1 MPNHP
6 LLLGHRGARGVKSI
20 PENTLASFD
29 FALSSSCD
37 GFEFDVR
44 LSSDGQAVIAHD
56 EKVRGFEIA
65 RTSCAELGLPVL
77 SEVMSRYRQSAFLD
91 IELKVAGLESITAD
105 LLRKFRP
112 ERGVVVSSFLPSV
125 IESLHAL
132 DREIPLGL
140 ICESEEQLKRWPE
153 LAVDFVMVQRK
164 LAGKKVTE
172 KLTAAGKKILVW
184 TVNLRAD
191 MERFAKMNVDGII
204 SDEPKRLAKV
214 LRGEKR
220 EDGWR

>member
-6 LLLGHRGARGVKSI
+6 LLLGHRGARGVI

-29 FALSSSCD
+29 FALNTFCD

-44 LSSDGQAVIAHD
+44 RSADGEAVIAHD
-56 EKVRGFEIA
+56 EKIRRLEIA
-65 RTSCAELGLPVL
+65 RTSSAELGLPLL
-77 SEVMSRYRQSAFLD
+77 SEVLLRYRQSAFLD
-91 IELKVAGLESITAD
+91 IELKVAGLETITAD

-112 ERGVVVSSFLPSV
+112 ERGVVISSFLPPV
-125 IESLHAL
+125 IESMRAL

-140 ICESEEQLKRWPE
+140 ICESEAQLKRWPE
-153 LAVDFVMVQRK
+153 LAVDFVMVQQK
-164 LAGKKVTE
+164 LASKQVIE
-172 KLTAAGKKILVW
+172 KLNAADKKIFVW
-184 TVNLRAD
+184 TVNLRSE

-204 SDEPKRLAKV
+204 SDHPKRLVKV

-220 EDGWR
+220 EDT